1 MVYTYYGCLEASYLE
16 EGEVDQLRNGILEY
30 AYYATSRVVPGG
42 GRGDELR
49 NGILEYAYYA
59 TSRVRGLCLEEGEV
73 DQLEQDRLLLG
84 RVRSPHGEET

>member
-1 MVYTYYGCLEASYLE
+1 MYTYYGCLEASYLE
-16 EGEVDQLRNGILEY
+16 GGEVDQ
-30 AYYATSRVVPGG
+30 
-42 GRGDELR
+42 LR

-84 RVRSPHGEET
+84 RVRPPHGEET

>member
-16 EGEVDQLRNGILEY
+16 EGEVDQ
-30 AYYATSRVVPGG
+30 
-42 GRGDELR
+42 LR

-84 RVRSPHGEET
+84 RVRPPHGEET